1 MQSSFVTLVSF
12 ELANQAACLP
22 EVDMW
27 CEKHLYQRTK
37 IIVAIMSER
46 KVGFN
51 VEAETW
57 CSLITSHL
65 ATKLHVTR
73 SDGDN

>member
-1 MQSSFVTLVSF
+1 MVRDTSLST
-12 ELANQAACLP
+12 
-22 EVDMW
+22 D
-27 CEKHLYQRTK
+27 K

>member
-1 MQSSFVTLVSF
+1 
-12 ELANQAACLP
+12 
-22 EVDMW
+22 MW
-27 CEKHLYQRTK
+27 WKKHLYQRTE
-37 IIVAIMSER
+37 IIAAIMSEG

-57 CSLITSHL
+57 RSLITSHL